1 MKTTVATGLARGD
14 VKDAANALAAKVR
27 EQVDQPAF
35 AVVFGSTAQPLEPLM
50 TALSLALPNTVLI
63 GASTAG
69 EFTEQEEG
77 TGAASIFAVAGDFKA
92 HLGIGLGLKANP
104 ERAVQEAI
112 AGLPPRVEGL
122 PHRTAIMLID
132 GLAGVGEEAALLA
145 AMLLGSDVQ
154 LAGAG
159 AGDDWQVKGT
169 HVAAGTRVA
178 TDAVAMMMIYS
189 RERLGVGVAHGHRPF
204 SPDEVTVTRAAGSVV
219 YEFDGRPAWDVW
231 LDKTRAEALKDGI
244 DVDAITTPGETLQ
257 FFARFEAGIATGSE
271 FKNRP
276 PFMRLPDG
284 ALAFAC
290 GIPEGTPMRIM
301 RSSPQQQL
309 DSARDAARRARA
321 TFGDRPVV
329 GALVFDC
336 ACRKV
341 LLEENF
347 LAAVKGM
354 SDELGGAKVA
364 GFESYGEIAVAE
376 GDWSGF
382 HNATTVLVAF

>member
-14 VKDAANALAAKVR
+14 VQRAATALSEKVR
-27 EQVDQPAF
+27 EQIAQPAF
-35 AVVFGSTAQPLEPLM
+35 ALVFGSTVQPLEPLM
-50 TALSLALPNTVLI
+50 AALSVALPGTVLI

-77 TGAASIFAVAGDFKA
+77 NGSASIFAVAGDFKA
-92 HLGIGLGLKANP
+92 HVGIGLGLKANP

-112 AGLPPRVEGL
+112 AGLPPHVEGL

-145 AMLLGSDVQ
+145 AMLLGSEVQ
-154 LAGAG
+154 LAGAA

-169 HVAAGTRVA
+169 HVAAGTKVA
-178 TDAVAMMMIYS
+178 TDAVVVMMIYS
-189 RERLGVGVAHGHRPF
+189 RERPGVGVAHGHRPF
-204 SPDEVTVTRAAGSVV
+204 SSDEVTVTRASGSVV

-231 LDKTRAEALKDGI
+231 LDKTRAEARKDGI
-244 DVDAITTPGETLQ
+244 DVDTIVTPGETLQ
-257 FFARFEAGIATGSE
+257 FFARFEAGIATGAE

-301 RSSPQQQL
+301 RSSPQEQL

-321 TFGDRPVV
+321 SVGSRPVA
-329 GALVFDC
+329 GAMVFDC

-341 LLEENF
+341 LLQDDF
-347 LAAVKGM
+347 LAAVKGI
-354 SDELGGAKVA
+354 SDELGGVKVA